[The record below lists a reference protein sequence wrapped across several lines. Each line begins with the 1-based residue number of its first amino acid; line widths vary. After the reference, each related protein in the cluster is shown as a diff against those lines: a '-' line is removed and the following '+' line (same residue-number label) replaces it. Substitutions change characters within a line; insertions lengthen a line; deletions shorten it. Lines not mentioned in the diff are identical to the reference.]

1 MPAGQ
6 FIMSVSQPG
15 CPLCGEAGIVQRTAV
30 SGNYAAAASLETIQ
44 AVKYHGQ
51 ELRFTPVPMPKC
63 TRISAKGIPFSLLS
77 SNSIRAPYHRAGALL
92 QRRDYRQQADI
103 SIRLSDVLFILN
115 EENISKIITN
125 H

>member
-15 CPLCGEAGIVQRTAV
+15 CPLCGEAGIVQKRAV
-30 SGNYAAAASLETIQ
+30 SGNYAAAASIETIQ
-44 AVKYHGQ
+44 AVQYHGQ
-51 ELRFTPVPMPKC
+51 ELRFTPVPMPKS
-63 TRISAKGIPFSLLS
+63 TRTGANGILFSLLP
-77 SNSIRAPYHRAGALL
+77 SNSIRAPYHRAGAHL
-92 QRRDYRQQADI
+92 QRRDYRQQADKSI
-103 SIRLSDVLFILN
+103 SLSDVLFILN